1 MPQTCTIC
9 RHPEREAIDAD
20 LVSGV
25 AFRTIAKRTGT
36 SPASLLRHK
45 AHCLS
50 ATLVKATDAAEVVH
64 ADTLLAKVLAIE
76 DEARRL
82 GRKAEQ
88 QGDLR
93 AALLACREL
102 ARMCELM
109 GRLVGAFH
117 EETHSAGITV
127 QIMLLKAD
135 GTVEERMLPAG
146 DNVRILPA

>member
-1 MPQTCTIC
+1 MSPTCTIC

-20 LVSGV
+20 LVAGTPY
-25 AFRTIAKRTGT
+25 RHIAARTGT
-36 SPASLLRHK
+36 STGALQRHK
-45 AHCLS
+45 TACLS
-50 ATLVKATDAAEVVH
+50 ATLVKATEAAEVVH
-64 ADTLLAKVLAIE
+64 ADALLAKARAIE
-76 DEARRL
+76 EEARRL

-117 EETHSAGITV
+117 EETHSAGLTV

-135 GTVEERMLPAG
+135 GAVEQRTFPAG
-146 DNVRILPA
+146 ENVPILPT

>member
-20 LVSGV
+20 LVAGTPY
-25 AFRTIAKRTGT
+25 RHIAGRTGT
-36 SPASLLRHK
+36 STASLQRHK
-45 AHCLS
+45 ERCLS
-50 ATLVKATDAAEVVH
+50 ATLVKATEAAEVVH
-64 ADTLLAKVLAIE
+64 ADALLAKVRAIE

-117 EETHSAGITV
+117 EETHAAGLTV
-127 QIMLLKAD
+127 QIMLLKTD
-135 GTVEERMLPAG
+135 GTVEQQTLPAG
-146 DNVRILPA
+146 ETVRILPA